1 MLAAHVLL
9 SFSSHFAIPI
19 RSFVMLSHGFLL
31 DCGFVQVALSAARE
45 CHSRQADLCSI
56 SSDVP
61 VTVEKGERHRFV
73 CRRAGATPRNF
84 WAAWPQK
91 SRVAPARFSPFSTV
105 TFPCT
110 ASCISSVSDKL
121 LAPQG
126 DETGEEGGG
135 GCNPYL
141 LHPSP
146 SGSRSGAPT
155 RRSNSV
161 PKWAVAG
168 WSDPPNS

>member
-31 DCGFVQVALSAARE
+31 DCGFVQVALPAARE

-73 CRRAGATPRNF
+73 CRRAGATMVLSETRGL
-84 WAAWPQK
+84 
-91 SRVAPARFSPFSTV
+91 SLYRVVR
-105 TFPCT
+105 
-110 ASCISSVSDKL
+110 
-121 LAPQG
+121 
-126 DETGEEGGG
+126 GGI
-135 GCNPYL
+135 
-141 LHPSP
+141 
-146 SGSRSGAPT
+146 RSLVRLKA
-155 RRSNSV
+155 
-161 PKWAVAG
+161 
-168 WSDPPNS
+168 